1 MSSGSQPRSPP
12 PSARQ
17 GAHASHL
24 VYPPTRRTSEGGQRR
39 FPGKEGLMDHR
50 YWARRPPGW
59 LAHTVAAVEDAAAL
73 EHTRP
78 LVARLAGPLTRRAA
92 LRDVL
97 AGVPIGHA
105 LHPLLTDF

>member
-1 MSSGSQPRSPP
+1 
-12 PSARQ
+12 
-17 GAHASHL
+17 
-24 VYPPTRRTSEGGQRR
+24 
-39 FPGKEGLMDHR
+39 MDHR

-92 LRDVL
+92 LHDVL
-97 AGVPIGHA
+97 AGVPTGHP
-105 LHPLLTDF
+105 LHPLLAAAVPTVLSGLVEWEPRRVPAS